1 MKSSK
6 ETKLYKKIET
16 FREAIEDIV
25 QISANTCTKCYSC
38 EKINRIACGIRQA
51 IEKVMLNDNNS

>member
-16 FREAIEDIV
+16 FREAIEDIIY
-25 QISANTCTKCYSC
+25 ISANTCTKCCSC
-38 EKINRIACGIRQA
+38 ERINRIACEIRQM
-51 IEKVMLNDNNS
+51 IEKGAKK